1 MCKNQ
6 YLEQLGS
13 GSNYPESHCRERRQ
27 LGSRKEHLSCSAAEA
42 QHSANPC
49 SGKEALAASC
59 CNSSSGGCSWLD
71 EPGLITVCLI
81 PSHHLHSSASTSPS
95 IPASCPWLKGRALG
109 REDAGCPAGRG
120 THLAARSLCS
130 LSAATPACCKPAVH
144 CPAAGLSLLHTHLGE
159 DSNKHTLS

>member
-1 MCKNQ
+1 MQMCKNQ

-27 LGSRKEHLSCSAAEA
+27 LGSHKEHLSCSAAEA

-49 SGKEALAASC
+49 PGKEALAASC
-59 CNSSSGGCSWLD
+59 CNCSSGGCSWLD

-95 IPASCPWLKGRALG
+95 IPASCPWLKGRPWAE
-109 REDAGCPAGRG
+109 R
-120 THLAARSLCS
+120 TQAAQQAEGHTWQPGA
-130 LSAATPACCKPAVH
+130 SAASQQQPLH
-144 CPAAGLSLLHTHLGE
+144 AASLLCTAQLRG
-159 DSNKHTLS
+159 